1 MNLKKNP
8 KKQREKSPNHKLIQ
22 MTRDDYIL
30 LGSIVKTRGI
40 SGEVVIRSKITIREI
55 IKQKSVMLKIDGLL
69 VPFFVISWK
78 NIQDNEIILK
88 FRDIETKEKA
98 EKLKDAEVYLLK
110 TAISNVD
117 IKSVTENLSGY
128 QVVDIRTGVIGKSTG
143 IMEIPGNELLQVEYR
158 KKEILLPLQEGVV
171 LEINSEKKM
180 IKVDL
185 PDGFL
190 EI

>member
-1 MNLKKNP
+1 
-8 KKQREKSPNHKLIQ
+8 
-22 MTRDDYIL
+22 MTRDDYML

-40 SGEVVIRSKITIREI
+40 SGEVVVRSKFTAREVI
-55 IKQKSVMLKIDGLL
+55 NQKSVMLKIDGLL

-78 NIQDNEIILK
+78 NIPDNEIILK

-98 EKLKDAEVYLLK
+98 EKLKNADVYLLK
-110 TAISNVD
+110 TAISNFD
-117 IKSVTENLSGY
+117 IKSVKENLSGY
-128 QVVDIRTGVIGKSTG
+128 QVIDVRTGVIGKSTG
-143 IMEIPGNELLQVEYR
+143 IMEIPGNELLQVKHR